1 MRVLIVDDERSV
13 ADTLVMILQREGHE
27 AASAYNGATALQK
40 IESFVPD
47 CVISDVIMPGM
58 NGIELC
64 SLIERDYPQCHILL
78 FSRQASTNELVEKAK
93 AQGHTW
99 ELLAKPVDPD
109 ELLEKLAA
117 LQAASRTSNRLGT
130 H

>member
-1 MRVLIVDDERSV
+1 
-13 ADTLVMILQREGHE
+13 
-27 AASAYNGATALQK
+27 
-40 IESFVPD
+40 
-47 CVISDVIMPGM
+47 MPGM

-64 SLIERDYPQCHILL
+64 SLIEKKHPRCHILL
-78 FSRQASTNELVEKAK
+78 FSGQASTNELVERAR

-109 ELLEKLAA
+109 ELLEKVAS
-117 LQAASRTSNRLGT
+117 LQTTSRKPHGLGT